1 MKKLITLEFSTR
13 LYTFFQKLRL
23 FFHRQTGS
31 TGNNVGKSWTRISG
45 GLKQIDSGPYG
56 VVYGVNKNNDI
67 FCRTGI
73 SNYNP
78 KGTGWQHIGGKL
90 KYISCGDVGCWGV
103 NAKDQIF
110 FRKGVS
116 PTRPTGTLQT
126 MSLSLKITIAGSLE

>member
-1 MKKLITLEFSTR
+1 M
-13 LYTFFQKLRL
+13 Q
-23 FFHRQTGS
+23 
-31 TGNNVGKSWTRISG
+31 
-45 GLKQIDSGPYG
+45 SGPYG
-56 VVYGVNKNNDI
+56 IVYGVNKNNDI

-90 KYISCGDVGCWGV
+90 KYISCGSYGCWGV

-116 PTRPTGTLQT
+116 PKKPAGT
-126 MSLSLKITIAGSLE
+126 